1 MFKPLTEQDVI
12 DYLRDNAHLLYAY
25 SSHSRLS
32 DSHLFHLCEDPDGRY
47 GVIPERRFMVV
58 SRKLADS
65 LNELIKEINSL
76 DGAVDIDFI
85 PCDYARGLYGS
96 VYNISTENGM
106 KCRRPHKFKDHA
118 DYLNLV
124 ESIKQQFGYDSLVA
138 AQETKL
144 IEWENSLVDR
154 LSSLRRLRL
163 PVEHKKVSFTDK
175 DTYSW
180 GDI

>member
-1 MFKPLTEQDVI
+1 MFKPLDEQDVI
-12 DYLRDNAHLLYAY
+12 EHLRDNAQLLYTY
-25 SSHSRLS
+25 SSHRRLA
-32 DSHLFHLCEDPDGRY
+32 DSHLFHLCEDPNGQY
-47 GVIPERRFMVV
+47 GVLPEKRFMLV

-65 LNELIKEINSL
+65 LNELVREINSL
-76 DGAVDIDFI
+76 DGAVDIGFI
-85 PCDYARGLYGS
+85 PCDYKRGLYGS

-124 ESIKQQFGYDSLVA
+124 KSIKQQFGYDSLVA

-154 LSSLRRLRL
+154 LSSLRRPRL
-163 PVEHKKVSFTDK
+163 PVEQPKKRSERVK
-175 DTYSW
+175 E
-180 GDI
+180 IELPE